1 MVVETDKK
9 PVEITDNLIRRIKRN
24 SKFKEPKHSD
34 INKEKC
40 EEIIFNYFDKC
51 RRLEAIE
58 KAEKIQWLI
67 NIKK

>member
-9 PVEITDNLIRRIKRN
+9 PVEITDSLIRRIRRN
-24 SKFKEPKHSD
+24 SIKEPKAVHID
-34 INKEKC
+34 KEKC

-58 KAEKIQWLI
+58 KAERIQGLI
-67 NIKK
+67 SIKK